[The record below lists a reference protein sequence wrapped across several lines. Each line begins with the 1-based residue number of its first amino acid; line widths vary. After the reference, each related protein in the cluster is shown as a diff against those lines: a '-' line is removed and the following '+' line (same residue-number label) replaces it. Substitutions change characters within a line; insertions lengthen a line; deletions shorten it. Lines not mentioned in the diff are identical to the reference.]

1 MSVSLSRPV
10 SLTEPIPVTEST
22 EPKPKPLPIPEI
34 EAAIRSI
41 QYGVV
46 QIVIQDGVVV
56 QIDKTEKLRLR

>member
-1 MSVSLSRPV
+1 MSFSLSRTV
-10 SLTEPIPVTEST
+10 SITETT
-22 EPKPKPLPIPEI
+22 EPKPKLLPIAEI

-56 QIDKTEKLRLR
+56 QIDKTEKLRLK